1 MMLDKNCYKKYKKD
15 GYFVYKNLISSKN
28 CDILNKK
35 VLNYQKKSDGFELD
49 KNYPF
54 SLINNKTKV
63 VVSKYLKNQKY
74 INKLINAEK
83 ILKIAELL
91 TKKKLRF
98 WYKKIYPKNAFD
110 GQNELYHQDYFYH
123 IGKGPKNESYI
134 QCFIALDSH
143 NIDGGCLKIFK
154 GSHKKGVVK
163 HHLVMTSNGISKYTI
178 SADDLLKIS
187 KRYKLLNLE
196 LKKGSCV
203 FFNYNT
209 IHGSSSNAT
218 SKNQMR
224 MVCQM
229 LEKNIYQQDGSR
241 AFVNSRRTNKEI
253 NILKKMINTLKK
265 NKYKPTNFEK
275 GK

>member
-1 MMLDKNCYKKYKKD
+1 MKLNKNYYKQYKKN
-15 GYFVYKNLISSKN
+15 GYFVYENLISPKN

-35 VLNYQKKSDGFELD
+35 ILNYQKKCKGFELD

-54 SLINNKTKV
+54 SLIKNKTKV
-63 VVSKYLKNQKY
+63 VVSKYLKNQSQ
-74 INKLINAEK
+74 INKLVNAEK
-83 ILKIAELL
+83 ILKIAEFLS
-91 TKKKLRF
+91 KKKLRF
-98 WYKKIYPKNAFD
+98 WYKKFYPKNAFD
-110 GQNELYHQDYFYH
+110 GQNELYHQDFFYH
-123 IGKGPKNESYI
+123 IGKGPKNDSYI

-143 NIDGGCLKIFK
+143 SIDGGCLKIFK
-154 GSHKKGVVK
+154 GSHKKGVRK

-178 SADDLLKIS
+178 SADDLLKVS
-187 KRYKLLNLE
+187 KRSELVNLE
-196 LKKGSCV
+196 LKKGSCT

-218 SKNQMR
+218 KNNQMR

-229 LEKNIYQQDGSR
+229 IEKNAYQNNNLR
-241 AFVNSRRTNKEI
+241 ASVNAKRTKKEI
-253 NILKKMINTLKK
+253 DILKKMINTLNK